1 MTTRT
6 AQAGGAP
13 HGGDAGCCGEERM
26 RAGQAGTV
34 VKEEGE
40 HVENT
45 PHMRV
50 LGPGDGG
57 GADDG
62 ADDDVPP
69 ICSMEMEEDGVDEEE
84 DAVDPEAM
92 AVDSRPFLGATSS
105 PTPVPEDVDQLDEA
119 DEDEGHEGGEG
130 VDRDGVVW
138 EHFDVRAPTPSKRRE
153 YYKKAVEST
162 AVRTVPT
169 QTNKRPRPSESPL
182 ECDVCGKTFGRPSD
196 TKRHIRTVHLKG
208 ADQWTCPGCAK
219 EESFSRKDA
228 LLRHIHLVHTED
240 RDRLRTMVRR
250 RAARVPET
258 GGRGQRPEEEHR
270 MRPRMPEADR
280 EQRPGEEHRMRP
292 RMPEA
297 DREQRPEE
305 EDSTLE
311 ADCGEQRQ
319 PVQENPVV
327 EAERLQDGFSDMV
340 LDCSGVMLVDTGP
353 PASALVPEGVDE
365 LEDRTIKQE
374 DLEQPPRVTDSE
386 DDSSHDEADNESSY
400 GEENSDVPASVSK
413 GVGREILVDYN
424 TRVAS
429 KRPAALDARSST
441 PLKRREH
448 FESSSTPSEEYYQEA
463 VESSGNKKAPVSGN
477 QCLESHTNRYQSGP
491 RFKCRVAGCEKTLSR
506 RADRERHEL
515 THRGANKWTCPGCSR
530 VLARTDSLMRH
541 IEGVHSV
548 EERDRLKE
556 AVERAK

>member
-1 MTTRT
+1 MTTRR
-6 AQAGGAP
+6 AQSGGAP
-13 HGGDAGCCGEERM
+13 HGDDAGCCGEERM
-26 RAGQAGTV
+26 RAGQAGMV
-34 VKEEGE
+34 SRGEEE
-40 HVENT
+40 DVENT
-45 PHMRV
+45 PQSPPHMRV

-57 GADDG
+57 GADD
-62 ADDDVPP
+62 DVPP
-69 ICSMEMEEDGVDEEE
+69 ICSMEMEMEEDEEY
-84 DAVDPEAM
+84 AVDPEAM
-92 AVDSRPFLGATSS
+92 AVDSSPFLRATPS
-105 PTPVPEDVDQLDEA
+105 PTPVPEDVDQLDDGEA
-119 DEDEGHEGGEG
+119 DEDEEG
-130 VDRDGVVW
+130 VDPDEVVF
-138 EHFDVRAPTPSKRRE
+138 ENFDVRASTSSTRRE

-162 AVRTVPT
+162 AVRNAPT

-208 ADQWTCPGCAK
+208 SDQWTCPGCAK

-228 LLRHIHLVHTED
+228 LLRHIHLVHAED
-240 RDRLRTMVRR
+240 RDRLKRMVRR
-250 RAARVPET
+250 RVARVPET
-258 GGRGQRPEEEHR
+258 GGREQRPEEEHR
-270 MRPRMPEADR
+270 MRPHMPEAGR
-280 EQRPGEEHRMRP
+280 EP
-292 RMPEA
+292 
-297 DREQRPEE
+297 RPEE

-311 ADCGEQRQ
+311 AECGEQRQ
-319 PVQENPVV
+319 PVQENPAV

-340 LDCSGVMLVDTGP
+340 LDCSGVMLVDTSP
-353 PASALVPEGVDE
+353 PASALVPEDVDE

-400 GEENSDVPASVSK
+400 GEENSDVK

-424 TRVAS
+424 TRVTS
-429 KRPAALDARSST
+429 KRPAAFDARSST
-441 PLKRREH
+441 PSKRREH

-463 VESSGNKKAPVSGN
+463 VESSRNKKVP
-477 QCLESHTNRYQSGP
+477 SGP

-515 THRGANKWTCPGCSR
+515 THRGANKWICPGCSR

>member
-13 HGGDAGCCGEERM
+13 HGGDAGWCVLSCLSIPSAARIDVPFSRREERM
-26 RAGQAGTV
+26 RAGRAGMV
-34 VKEEGE
+34 LKEKEE
-40 HVENT
+40 HVENM
-45 PHMRV
+45 PQSPSHMRV
-50 LGPGDGG
+50 LGPGDGA

-62 ADDDVPP
+62 ADDEVPP
-69 ICSMEMEEDGVDEEE
+69 ICSMEMEEDEVDDEE

-92 AVDSRPFLGATSS
+92 AVDSSPFLRATSS
-105 PTPVPEDVDQLDEA
+105 PTPVPEDVDQLDDGEA
-119 DEDEGHEGGEG
+119 DEGLDPDE
-130 VDRDGVVW
+130 VVF
-138 EHFDVRAPTPSKRRE
+138 ENFDVRASIPSKQRE

-162 AVRTVPT
+162 AVRIVPTQT

-182 ECDVCGKTFGRPSD
+182 ACDVCGKTFGRPSD

-208 ADQWTCPGCAK
+208 ADQWTCPGCAR

-240 RDRLRTMVRR
+240 RDRLKTMVRR
-250 RAARVPET
+250 RVARVPET
-258 GGRGQRPEEEHR
+258 GGREQRPE
-270 MRPRMPEADR
+270 
-280 EQRPGEEHRMRP
+280 EEHRMRP

-311 ADCGEQRQ
+311 ADCGEQRE
-319 PVQENPVV
+319 PVQENPAG
-327 EAERLQDGFSDMV
+327 EAERLEDGFGDMV
-340 LDCSGVMLVDTGP
+340 LDYSRAMLADTSP
-353 PASALVPEGVDE
+353 PASALVPEDVDE
-365 LEDRTIKQE
+365 PEHRTIKQE
-374 DLEQPPRVTDSE
+374 DLEQPVPRVTDSE

-400 GEENSDVPASVSK
+400 GEENSDVPASK

-429 KRPAALDARSST
+429 KRPAAVDARSST

-448 FESSSTPSEEYYQEA
+448 FESSSTPSEEYYQEV
-463 VESSGNKKAPVSGN
+463 VESSRNKKVP
-477 QCLESHTNRYQSGP
+477 SGP
-491 RFKCRVAGCEKTLSR
+491 RFKCRVGGCEKTLSR
-506 RADRERHEL
+506 RADRDRHEL

-541 IEGVHSV
+541 IEGVHSA

-556 AVERAK
+556 AVERTK